1 MGSDIKTMRD
11 SIAAA
16 RINGP
21 LRQPD
26 GASVIEFLFGLDD
39 PTFAGHFPTR
49 PLVPGVFQ
57 LEMARAAAEW
67 ALDCLL
73 TVREVCQ
80 AKFLR
85 PILPEQI
92 VRLELKCSESDGAIL
107 VRAGFSVGGQRAGE
121 TLLQLWRGD

>member
-1 MGSDIKTMRD
+1 MTMRS

-16 RINGP
+16 RIDGP
-21 LRQPD
+21 RREAD
-26 GASVIEFLFGLDD
+26 GTVVFEFRFGADD

-67 ALDCLL
+67 TLDCPL

-92 VRLELKCSESDGAIL
+92 VRLELKCSESDGAIR

-121 TLLQLWRGD
+121 TVLQLWRGD